1 MRTMTT
7 KQSDTILPLNKK
19 DASTASLRVKNRDV
33 FRILFISMVLF
44 GLLVGIAF
52 PPLVKLHFNDTRPI
66 SLSFTLMCISA
77 GITVGIANYILFSIF
92 ISKELRYLVEGM
104 NRVNE
109 YISAALFSK
118 HIHTGTFEIEV
129 KSSDMI
135 GQVTM
140 AFNTMGRTVEQR
152 LLNETRFRNLI
163 SALSANVA
171 LDKTAE
177 TILKYFIEATC
188 MTSGL
193 LYGKIEDEMTL
204 LSSKGFDTDDKLP
217 RKLESWQGP
226 INDAIHSGETYT
238 LNTESNHINWLTTTT
253 PYGSIKPKL
262 IRIIPLIAEKS
273 TVGLIIAACG
283 HSREPESIELETLKT
298 YSSYMAPYLQNSLL
312 HNKIQEMASYDFLTH
327 VLNRRFGL
335 IRLHEE
341 FSTALRHRSD
351 LSVVMIDIDKFKN
364 INDTH
369 GHDAGDQVLKTVT
382 STLSLH
388 LRNEEI
394 ICRYGG
400 EEFLIILPMT
410 NLNKAGLVAERLRDL
425 VEQQT
430 FYYKDKVILVTISLG
445 VSSLSSLV
453 TQNENDLINC
463 ADTALYHTKKM
474 GRNQVSIFR
483 NNEAVLLPRNKPPR
497 I

>member
-1 MRTMTT
+1 M
-7 KQSDTILPLNKK
+7 
-19 DASTASLRVKNRDV
+19 KNRDV
-33 FRILFISMVLF
+33 FRILFLSMILF
-44 GLLVGIAF
+44 GLLMGVAF
-52 PPLVKLHFNDTRPI
+52 PPLVKLYFNDTTSI
-66 SLSFTLMCISA
+66 SISFTLMCIAA

-92 ISKELRYLVEGM
+92 ISKELSYLVEGM
-104 NRVNE
+104 NRVNNH
-109 YISAALFSK
+109 ISAALFSR
-118 HIHTGTFEIEV
+118 HIQTGAFEIEV
-129 KSSDMI
+129 KSNDMI

-163 SALSANVA
+163 SDLSANVA

-177 TILKYFIEATC
+177 IILKYFIEATC

-193 LYGKIEDEMTL
+193 IYGKVEEEMTL
-204 LSSKGFDTDDKLP
+204 LSSKGFDTDEKLP

-226 INDAIHSGETYT
+226 IADAIQSGEPYT
-238 LNTESNHINWLTTTT
+238 IDTESNCIDWMTTTT
-253 PYGSIKPKL
+253 PYGCIKPKL

-273 TVGLIIAACG
+273 TVGLVIAACG
-283 HSREPESIELETLKT
+283 QSEVPESIQMETLKT
-298 YSSYMAPYLQNSLL
+298 YSSYMAPYLQNALL

-335 IRLHEE
+335 VRLQEE

-351 LSVVMIDIDKFKN
+351 LSVIMIDIDKFKT

-369 GHDAGDQVLKTVT
+369 GHEAGDQVLKTVT
-382 STLSLH
+382 SSLSLH

-453 TQNENDLINC
+453 TQNENDLINS

-474 GRNQVSIFR
+474 GRNQVAIFR
-483 NNEAVLLPRNKPPR
+483 NNEAVLLPRNKPTLA
-497 I
+497 

>member
-1 MRTMTT
+1 M
-7 KQSDTILPLNKK
+7 I
-19 DASTASLRVKNRDV
+19 
-33 FRILFISMVLF
+33 LF
-44 GLLVGIAF
+44 GLLVGVAF
-52 PPLVKLHFNDTRPI
+52 PPLVKLYFHDSRPI
-66 SLSFTLMCISA
+66 SVGFTLMCIAA

-92 ISKELRYLVEGM
+92 ISKELRYLVAGM
-104 NRVNE
+104 NRVNNQ
-109 YISAALFSK
+109 ISAALFSR

-129 KSSDMI
+129 KSNDMI

-163 SALSANVA
+163 SDLSANVA
-171 LDKTAE
+171 LDKTAKI
-177 TILKYFIEATC
+177 ILHYFIEATC
-188 MTSGL
+188 LTSSL
-193 LYGKIEDEMTL
+193 LYGKIEEEMTL
-204 LSSKGFDTDDKLP
+204 LSSRGFDTDVKLP

-226 INDAIHSGETYT
+226 INEAIQSGKPYT
-238 LNTESNHINWLTTTT
+238 IDTTTTNIDWISSTT
-253 PYGSIKPKL
+253 PYGSVRPKL

-273 TVGLIIAACG
+273 TVGLIIGACG
-283 HSREPESIELETLKT
+283 QSRRSEAIELETLKT

-351 LSVVMIDIDKFKN
+351 LSVIMIDLDKFKS
-364 INDTH
+364 INDTY
-369 GHDAGDQVLKTVT
+369 GHEAGDQVLKTAT
-382 STLSLH
+382 STISLH

-400 EEFLIILPMT
+400 EEFLIILPRT
-410 NLNKAGLVAERLRDL
+410 SLNKAGLIAERLRGL
-425 VEQQT
+425 VEQQA
-430 FYYKDKVILVTISLG
+430 FYYKEKVIPVTISLG

-453 TQNENDLINC
+453 TQNENDLINT
-463 ADTALYHTKKM
+463 ADTALYHAKQT

-483 NNEAVLLPRNKPPR
+483 NNEAILLPRSLSAD
-497 I
+497 